1 MSDIERQ
8 LIDPNFISN
17 ELSRLLTAGEEFA
30 LSIMEK
36 HSHGESFDIEED
48 TAKAIIAKVSEV
60 QNNDP
65 KRQLI
70 YTALALENLA
80 HAIPLLIAE
89 NNRRLVDLI
98 SHTPR

>member
-1 MSDIERQ
+1 MNDIERQ
-8 LIDPNFISN
+8 LTDPNVISD
-17 ELSRLLTAGEEFA
+17 EFSRLLASGEEFA

-60 QNNDP
+60 QHNDP

-89 NNRRLVDLI
+89 NNRRLLNLI
-98 SHTPR
+98 SPTPR